1 MENDQKKKNKKE
13 KEEKISLEGL
23 TDDDSCKDIVSMYDS
38 YRAAKE
44 PTLKRMRII
53 KSFYDGDFWE
63 KFKQKIKEYTITPDT
78 NYIEYVVTAFVNSI
92 YSSVYIPR
100 VIATDLTQ
108 VEMAE
113 HLSAFLE
120 REWRGKQIKSSFIE
134 WGINASLYNFQAVKE
149 YPDIENNKN
158 VFETISPFGLLLDP
172 SVNDYKDGEAIFIV
186 KETNIYKLLKN
197 KRFKE
202 KVKEYI
208 EEHHSEI
215 FEATEIDMQEPNL
228 ERHTTTGS
236 KTVSLIEYYIRR
248 EGKIE
253 NGFLINREKIIFKKD
268 LLMDDFPIEILYNRK
283 PTNGP
288 YGIPLIYKI
297 LNSYIALNL
306 LDSMDATLPYIAQ
319 NRPKFFDLRSR
330 INARSY
336 KDYGNSPDAT
346 FPLMGEPSKAIHYQD
361 VQFVQDT
368 TQIKNRL
375 EMGIQN
381 ITGVDMVYRGRQT
394 NSIITTGGVE
404 AQQARVIMLTDNSP
418 IVALETFVERL
429 GKLDIA
435 MAKEYLDISFEKVVK
450 DKDYV
455 GEKAKETISKIDL
468 NKFNFVL
475 ESKPFLPMTK
485 ETLFEKLKM
494 LYEMQGQYNFQIK
507 LLQEEDLIEELPVS
521 AIKKSKLLQRIS
533 SAKQSNAALKKRE
546 TLLSFAS
553 LFQRMKDAGLSDEE
567 SATEALKIM
576 DEEDMMREQDPS
588 LGVNPTA
595 MPPQGG
601 TPQGF

>member
-1 MENDQKKKNKKE
+1 MENEKDKKKKKIKSE
-13 KEEKISLEGL
+13 LSGL
-23 TDDDSCKDIVSMYDS
+23 MEDDSCKDIISMYES
-38 YRAAKE
+38 YRASKE
-44 PTLKRMRII
+44 PALKRMRII
-53 KSFYDGDFWE
+53 KSFYNGEFWE
-63 KFKQKIKEYTITPDT
+63 KFKEKVKEYTITPDT
-78 NYIEYVVTAFVNSI
+78 NYIEHTVTAWVNSI

-100 VIATDLTQ
+100 VIATDLEKVDQ
-108 VEMAE
+108 AE
-113 HLSAFLE
+113 HLSAYLE
-120 REWRGKQIKSSFIE
+120 REWRGKQIKSNFID
-134 WGINASLYNFQAVKE
+134 WGTNASLYNFQGVKR
-149 YPDIENNKN
+149 YPDIKNNTN
-158 VFETISPFGLLLDP
+158 VFETISPFGLFLDP
-172 SVNDYKDGEAIFIV
+172 SVDDYQEGEAIFIV
-186 KETNIYKLLKN
+186 KQSNIYKLLKN
-197 KRFKE
+197 KNFKE
-202 KVKEYI
+202 KVREYI
-208 EEHHSEI
+208 DEKKSDI
-215 FEATEIDMQEPNL
+215 FEASELGLEESDY
-228 ERHTTTGS
+228 ERHTTTGN
-236 KTVSLIEYYIRR
+236 KTVSLIEYYIRK

-253 NGFLINREKIIFKKD
+253 NGYIINKEKLIFKKE
-268 LLMDDFPIEILYNRK
+268 LLMNEFPIEVLYNRK
-283 PTNGP
+283 PTSGP

-368 TQIKNRL
+368 SAIKNRL

-404 AQQARVIMLTDNSP
+404 AQQARVIMLTDNAP

-429 GKLDIA
+429 GKLDIKI
-435 MAKEYLDISFEKVVK
+435 AKEFLDVTIYEEKVKNK
-450 DKDYV
+450 DFLETKV
-455 GEKAKETISKIDL
+455 KETLKDIDVD
-468 NKFNFVL
+468 KFNFLL

-485 ETLFEKLKM
+485 ETLFEKLKA

-521 AIKKSKLLQRIS
+521 AIKKSKLLQRVAN
-533 SAKQSNAALKKRE
+533 AKQSNAALKKRE

-553 LFQRMKDAGLSDEE
+553 LFQQMKDAGLSDEE
-567 SATEALKIM
+567 SASQALKIM
-576 DEEDMMREQDPS
+576 DEEEMMMQQDPK
-588 LGVNPTA
+588 LGTNPTTN
-595 MPPQGG
+595 PPQGG
-601 TPQGF
+601 TPMGF